1 MREGGKGQARRQAGG
16 NETGGKKG
24 REGDEE
30 KETNEG
36 RGREGD
42 KGRR

>member
-1 MREGGKGQARRQAGG
+1 MRPAERKEDKGRRRLGKGD
-16 NETGGKKG
+16 KG